1 MIHVNEK
8 YFTSH
13 SQLRKDDFCQKKKK
27 KNLKSATWRHQ
38 LRKNGIF

>member
-27 KNLKSATWRHQ
+27 ILKSATWRHQ
-38 LRKNGIF
+38 LRKNGIS

>member
-27 KNLKSATWRHQ
+27 KKFEKCDMASPT
-38 LRKNGIF
+38 

>member
-13 SQLRKDDFCQKKKK
+13 SQLRKDDFYQKKKK
-27 KNLKSATWRHQ
+27 K
-38 LRKNGIF
+38 KN

>member
-13 SQLRKDDFCQKKKK
+13 SQLRKDDFYQKKKK
-27 KNLKSATWRHQ
+27 KNFEKCDMASPT
-38 LRKNGIF
+38 